1 MVWYGPL
8 RHSIVS
14 SRSTPIRSS
23 LITRHP
29 PLIRLCRVKCLIL
42 SPQARYTIRLTV
54 MMLR

>member
-1 MVWYGPL
+1 MVWYDPL

-14 SRSTPIRSS
+14 SRSAPIRSS
-23 LITRHP
+23 LIARHL